1 MNIQEHNRAIQDEL
15 GSLRHTI
22 STLDKEKDKLLSTLD
37 EKTVECV
44 TLKQELA
51 SKHHRLDELNSQL
64 SQLESSFDTA
74 TSHLNSQKKVKWIT
88 FKIMF
93 DFEVKV
99 NCSKIIEK
107 TIIF

>member
-1 MNIQEHNRAIQDEL
+1 MNIQEHNRALQDEL

-74 TSHLNSQKKVKWIT
+74 TSHLNSQKKV
-88 FKIMF
+88 
-93 DFEVKV
+93 
-99 NCSKIIEK
+99 
-107 TIIF
+107 IF